1 LALAN
6 KGLDFAFSQL
16 ELAINAFAT
25 ILSGEV
31 DEICEFLDMQNEDND
46 DAGEDESG
54 NKFMSRMHECNT
66 STRFLLLFV
75 HHLISFDIT

>member
-46 DAGEDESG
+46 DAGEDESSDDSEAESDVID
-54 NKFMSRMHECNT
+54 NQ
-66 STRFLLLFV
+66 L
-75 HHLISFDIT
+75 

>member
-1 LALAN
+1 MALAN

-31 DEICEFLDMQNEDND
+31 DEIGEFLDMQNEDND
-46 DAGEDESG
+46 DAGEDES
-54 NKFMSRMHECNT
+54 SDDSEAE
-66 STRFLLLFV
+66 SDVIDDQL
-75 HHLISFDIT
+75 